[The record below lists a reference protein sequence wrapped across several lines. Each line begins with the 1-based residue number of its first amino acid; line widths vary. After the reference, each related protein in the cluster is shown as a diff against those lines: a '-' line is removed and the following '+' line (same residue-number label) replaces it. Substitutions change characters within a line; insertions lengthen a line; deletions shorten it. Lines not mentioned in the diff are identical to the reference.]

1 MKILGFNRVELIVA
15 EGEIE
20 QAVKQFN
27 EAFGLQMPKPHRIEG
42 VPVLS
47 ATDRDGGLE
56 IVAPVG
62 NEGGFA
68 EKLARGGPG
77 QIGPL
82 VWEIEDVD
90 EARAWL
96 AEHDYRIQFEYDS
109 RLGKVDESAT
119 AVHQLILDPSQWFG
133 FSVTLMKR
141 FKP

>member
-1 MKILGFNRVELIVA
+1 MRILGFNRVEIIVA

-27 EAFGLQMPKPHRIEG
+27 EAFGLHMPKPHPIEG

-47 ATDRDGGLE
+47 ATDLEGGLE
-56 IVAPVG
+56 IVASVG

-82 VWEIEDVD
+82 VWEIEDLD

-109 RLGKVDESAT
+109 RPGTVDEAAT